1 MSKIALIEISGQV
14 QGVGLRYTVFQH
26 AKENNLKGWIR
37 NEPHG
42 TVLCCL
48 QDKSDKV
55 DKFVCWLKE
64 EKSLAGIS
72 DVKVTWQ
79 DVLSEYDDFII
90 KY

>member
-1 MSKIALIEISGQV
+1 MPKVALIEITGQV

-26 AKENNLKGWIR
+26 AKENNYCGWIR

-48 QDKSDKV
+48 QDKTERV
-55 DKFVCWLKE
+55 DEFISWLKE
-64 EKSLAGIS
+64 EKKLTGIH
-72 DVKVTWQ
+72 DVKVSWN
-79 DVLSEYDDFII
+79 DVLCNYNDFII